1 MSDIIE
7 TPKKKTVVLNERVLT
22 EEEFEVEKA
31 QLLNSNI
38 QIVEVGPG
46 VYKTRLFD

>member
-1 MSDIIE
+1 MSDSIE
-7 TPKKKTVVLNERVLT
+7 VQKKKTVVLNERILT
-22 EEEFEVEKA
+22 EEEFEVEKL
-31 QLLNSNI
+31 QLLSNNI